1 MKWELVRPGVVRLVY
16 DNGAFLA
23 EYDYDNRT
31 MLGVNRRG
39 TATFDL
45 EHIERK
51 ARTMVAKG
59 ITSAKVGDD

>member
-45 EHIERK
+45 ERIELE
-51 ARTMVAKG
+51 ARALVGRG

>member
-23 EYDYDNRT
+23 EYNYAERV

-45 EHIERK
+45 DRIEHE
-51 ARTMVAKG
+51 ARAMVAKG
-59 ITSAKVGDD
+59 ITTAKVGGD